1 MGSNLNEV
9 KGGPGGESPQLEL
22 RVEEKEIILENTVTD
37 DQRHEPEDRRGFE
50 GLEKTTPNGAGKDEG
65 RAGMKNMS
73 RVEEEVGPAGVGPVP
88 VLNLSALQE
97 RQEKMSRRMERRKSR
112 SDPQLVRGNSAP
124 KELESYQLKFRDQG
138 DGDGKERKSDRLSK
152 ANLQLFMKAQDPDSR
167 YQNLTRVR
175 QWVHESS
182 PPYDVNPSGVS
193 SSFTRVRKEPEGFLT
208 RLCSCFRGR

>member
-1 MGSNLNEV
+1 MASKLNETTA
-9 KGGPGGESPQLEL
+9 GPGGESPQLEL

-37 DQRHEPEDRRGFE
+37 DQRHEAVE
-50 GLEKTTPNGAGKDEG
+50 GLENRRNGVEKEEG
-65 RAGMKNMS
+65 MGGMNTMC
-73 RVEEEVGPAGVGPVP
+73 RVEEEQGPVAAAPAAGVAVP
-88 VLNLSALQE
+88 VLNLSAMQD
-97 RQEKMSRRMERRKSR
+97 RQDKMSRRMERRKSR

-138 DGDGKERKSDRLSK
+138 DGNGQERKSERLSK
-152 ANLQLFMKAQDPDSR
+152 ANLQLFMKAQDPNGR

-193 SSFTRVRKEPEGFLT
+193 STFTRVRTEPEGFLS
-208 RLCSCFRGR
+208 RLCSCFRGK